1 MHTPIRSSPR
11 RRAGVNRTT
20 TTLRAPGHD
29 AERETL
35 RPRPRTR
42 ARPARSIGWPA
53 ETPPPGWL
61 ENPRR
66 PLDTDG
72 KRRVHWSA
80 LANRP
85 PSNGRRRTRRRTPK
99 SQTPVAFR
107 SSCIAG
113 RGRTLRATRSVRP
126 LGEFAGAA
134 REAPLNFAREAAAKG
149 HHAHHEDATDDHRN
163 PGAHQVGEALLQPD
177 HDSCAHH
184 RTAKDPAAPAPEHLH
199 Q

>member
-1 MHTPIRSSPR
+1 MHTPIRSAPR
-11 RRAGVNRTT
+11 CRGGVNRTT
-20 TTLRAPGHD
+20 TMPCAPGHD

-35 RPRPRTR
+35 RPRTRTR
-42 ARPARSIGWPA
+42 ARPARSIGRPA

-61 ENPRR
+61 ENPWR

-85 PSNGRRRTRRRTPK
+85 PSNGRRRSRRRTPK

-134 REAPLNFAREAAAKG
+134 REAPLNFARETAAKG

-163 PGAHQVGEALLQPD
+163 PGAHHVGAVLPPRD
-177 HDSCAHH
+177 HDRFAHH
-184 RTAKDPAAPAPEHLH
+184 PPEKGPAAPQQGH
-199 Q
+199 